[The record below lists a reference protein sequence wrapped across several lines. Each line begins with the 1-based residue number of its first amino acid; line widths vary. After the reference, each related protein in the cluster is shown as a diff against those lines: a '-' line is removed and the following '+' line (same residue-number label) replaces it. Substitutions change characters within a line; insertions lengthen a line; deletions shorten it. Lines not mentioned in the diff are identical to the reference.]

1 MKFLKIAVHDYAG
14 HPFQVDLS
22 RNLAKRG
29 HIVHHLYFAGD
40 KGPKG
45 SMVNKNEYCKLFF
58 EAIGSDENYSKTNF
72 FKRRMDDIKYGKD
85 ISKRLS
91 EINPDVV
98 ISGNTPTEAQKI
110 IQRGCIKIKAK
121 FVYWCQDFYSIA
133 ATSILKK
140 KLLFL
145 GAIIGKYYQFLE
157 RRQMQRSDHIIH
169 ITEKFCNQTDK
180 WNIDR
185 SKISVIPNWGA
196 LNEIKVRSKHNE
208 WSKKHKLDETK
219 DRVIYSGTMA
229 LKHNPVLIEEL
240 AKNNSDIEI
249 LIIGSGVGI
258 EYLKKISSYQSNIKI
273 LPLQSFTEFD
283 MVLGSGDVLIAVIEE
298 DAGKFSVPSKILSYM
313 CAGKPI
319 VLAAPSENLASQIIT
334 KSHSGVVV
342 DSFDKDGFSKSV
354 YDLIT
359 DKIRSDT
366 MGKNARKYA
375 EKNFNI
381 KVITD
386 KFENIFKSIV
396 D

>member
-1 MKFLKIAVHDYAG
+1 MKILKIAVHDYAG

-29 HIVHHLYFAGD
+29 HVVHHLYFAGD

-45 SMVNKNEYCKLFF
+45 SMVNKNEDCKLFF

-85 ISKRLS
+85 ISKRLR

-98 ISGNTPTEAQKI
+98 ISGNTPTEAQEI
-110 IQRGCIKIKAK
+110 IQGGCSKIKAK

-145 GAIIGKYYQFLE
+145 GAIVGKYYQFLE

-196 LNEIKVRSKHNE
+196 LNEIKVTSKLNS
-208 WSKKHKLDETK
+208 WSKKNNLDETQ

-229 LKHNPVLIEEL
+229 LKHNPALIEEL

-249 LIIGSGVGI
+249 LVIGSGVGI
-258 EYLKKISSYQSNIKI
+258 EYLKKISSHQSNIKI
-273 LPLQSFTEFD
+273 LPLQPFTEFD

-319 VLAAPSENLASQIIT
+319 VLAAPSENLASKIISQ
-334 KSHSGVVV
+334 SHSGVVV
-342 DSFDKDGFSKSV
+342 DSIDKEGFSKAV
-354 YDLIT
+354 YELIT

-366 MGKNARKYA
+366 MGRNARKYA

-381 KVITD
+381 KTITD
-386 KFENIFKSIV
+386 SFESIFQSIV
-396 D
+396 H